1 MRIQKW
7 ACGFDREPLKHPFGF
22 KGSALTELWQI
33 AVQLTDDQGRTG
45 LGTGLQSV
53 LWSDAGVFIRL
64 HESGG
69 NALMLSLTNYALTLA
84 ERLDWETPIDLQQ
97 QLLPKLSAYVDAMYP
112 EVPLRHT
119 FILNALVP
127 VDHAAWQL
135 YAQAM
140 GTVDFAGMIPAS
152 FRSGFTERHS
162 RLAAVPLITYG
173 TSLEDVRTLAEEGC
187 SLFKIK
193 IGSDPDA
200 DGNPDRMLE
209 WDSQRIAE
217 LHHVLKE
224 YRSEDTQNGRIVY
237 YLDANGRYDTLDRV
251 QRLLDASDRVGAL
264 DQIALLE
271 EPFAE
276 ESGIDVSALPC
287 CIVADESAHSVEDA
301 QRRFAQG
308 YKALALKPVAKTLSA
323 SLQMLEFAAKSG
335 MQCFCADLTVP
346 PYLLE
351 WNRNVAA
358 RLQALPSMKIGILE
372 SNGAQNYRNWDQLVN
387 AHPDPT
393 AAWITPARSVFTLTD
408 SFYNT
413 SGGVFAQP
421 DYYQAI
427 ATSRPSKI

>member
-1 MRIQKW
+1 MRILKW

-22 KGSALTELWQI
+22 KGNALTELWQI
-33 AVQLTDDQGRTG
+33 AVQLTDEQGRTG

-53 LWSDAGVFIRL
+53 LWSDAGVFTRY

-69 NALMLSLTNYALTLA
+69 NAFMLSLTHCALTQA
-84 ERLDWETPIDLQQ
+84 EGLEWETPIDLQQ
-97 QLLPKLSAYVDAMYP
+97 QLLPKLIAYVDAMFP
-112 EVPLRHT
+112 ETPVRHT

-135 YAQAM
+135 YAQAK
-140 GTVDFAGMIPAS
+140 GTEAFAEMVPACY
-152 FRSGFTERHS
+152 RSGLTEQHS

-173 TSLEDVRTLAEEGC
+173 TALEDVRALAEEGC

-193 IGSDPDA
+193 IGSDPDG
-200 DGNPDRMLE
+200 DGNLDRMLE
-209 WDSQRIAE
+209 WDCQRIAE
-217 LHHVLKE
+217 LHAVLQV

-251 QRLLDASDRVGAL
+251 QQLLDAAEKAGAL
-264 DQIALLE
+264 EQIALLE
-271 EPFAE
+271 EPFSE
-276 ESGIDVSALPC
+276 ESEIDVSTLPC
-287 CIVADESAHSVEDA
+287 CVVADESAHSVEDA
-301 QRRFAQG
+301 KRRFAQG

-323 SLQMLEFAAKSG
+323 SLQMLEFAAESG

-372 SNGAQNYRNWDQLVN
+372 SNGAQNYRNWEQLVA
-387 AHPDPT
+387 AHPYPS
-393 AAWITPARSVFTLTD
+393 AAWITPKRSVFTLTD
-408 SFYNT
+408 SFYNN
-413 SGGVFAQP
+413 SGGVFARP
-421 DYYQAI
+421 EYYQTI
-427 ATSRPSKI
+427 ARSQPAKT

>member
-1 MRIQKW
+1 MRIKKW
-7 ACGFDREPLKHPFGF
+7 ECGFDREPLKHPFGF

-33 AVQLTDDQGRTG
+33 AVKLTDDQGRTG

-64 HESGG
+64 RESGG
-69 NALMLSLTNYALTLA
+69 NALMLSLTHYALTQV
-84 ERLDWETPIDLQQ
+84 EELDWDTPIDLQQ
-97 QLLPKLSAYVDAMYP
+97 QLLPKLSAYVDAMFP
-112 EVPLRHT
+112 EVPVRHT

-135 YAQAM
+135 YAQAL
-140 GTVDFAGMIPAS
+140 GTDAFADVIPKA
-152 FRSGFTERHS
+152 FRSGLTEKHT

-173 TSLEDVRTLAEEGC
+173 TSLEDVRALAEDGC

-193 IGSDPDA
+193 VGADPD
-200 DGNPDRMLE
+200 GNGDLDRMLE
-209 WDSQRIAE
+209 WDAQRLAD
-217 LHHVLKE
+217 LHNVLKE

-237 YLDANGRYDTLDRV
+237 YLDANGRYDNLDRV
-251 QRLLDASDRVGAL
+251 QRLLDAADKVGAL

-271 EPFAE
+271 EPFSE
-276 ESGIDVSALPC
+276 ESDIDVGSLPC

-301 QRRFAQG
+301 QRRFEQG

-372 SNGAQNYRNWDQLVN
+372 SNGSQNYKNWDQLVN
-387 AHPDPT
+387 AHPNPT
-393 AAWITPARSVFTLTD
+393 AAWIHPKRSVFTLTD
-408 SFYNT
+408 SFYET

-427 ATSRPSKI
+427 ATSQKSKI